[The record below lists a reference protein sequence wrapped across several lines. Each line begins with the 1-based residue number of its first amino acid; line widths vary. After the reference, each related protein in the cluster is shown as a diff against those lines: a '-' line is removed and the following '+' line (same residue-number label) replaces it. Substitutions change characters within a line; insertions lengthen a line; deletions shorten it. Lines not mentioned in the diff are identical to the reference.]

1 MKSGGKVCC
10 EDRIPKFDREFLN
23 GCNVLDACVV
33 DKYIDRPEFSVT
45 EVKQVL
51 DIRRVSQIGLVVT
64 DFGSVSGEFGVSAIS
79 DS

>member
-51 DIRRVSQIGLVVT
+51 DI
-64 DFGSVSGEFGVSAIS
+64 
-79 DS
+79 